1 MGAPLCAAQ
10 HKDEHEAQTGMH
22 AGMNTHASRVLFHT
36 ISAGPMG
43 CSTGI
48 TPHEAIN
55 TVAAAAI
62 AMANG
67 GCDDSQSVVLAR
79 ARSRKAKSMAPHN
92 MSNVRKSSRVPLK
105 RLLACKH
112 GDLYFVHVN

>member
-62 AMANG
+62 AMAMEAATTH
-67 GCDDSQSVVLAR
+67 SQWFSRAR
-79 ARSRKAKSMAPHN
+79 ALAKQNPWHRQHVECAQVVSRATEEIASLQAW
-92 MSNVRKSSRVPLK
+92 
-105 RLLACKH
+105 
-112 GDLYFVHVN
+112 

>member
-67 GCDDSQSVVLAR
+67 GCDDSVSGSRAR
-79 ARSRKAKSMAPHN
+79 ALSQSKIHHRQHVECAQVVSRATEEIASLQAW
-92 MSNVRKSSRVPLK
+92 
-105 RLLACKH
+105 
-112 GDLYFVHVN
+112 